1 MGDLQVSRT
10 NSLINGHIACFSNT
24 NPIFVIRPSPER
36 GHWVMSKIRYRFNT
50 KTLTY
55 EKFVTPLRVRIFRVL
70 SFLATASVIGAIA
83 VIIAYNYLDSPKEK
97 RLRREL
103 DQLKGQYARLNNRL
117 DNMSAVLSDLER
129 RDDNIYRVILETDSI
144 PDAIRKAG
152 FGGADRYA
160 GLDGFENSELMILL
174 TQRTDQLAKQIY
186 IQSRSYDDLMKL
198 AKNKDKLIASIPAI
212 MPISNK
218 DLRHAPSGFGWRT
231 HPIYKTAEFHPGMD
245 FAAPEGTEIYATG
258 DGVVEAADSKA
269 QGYGNH
275 VVINHGNGYTT
286 LYGHM
291 SRMAVKPGEKVKRGQ
306 VIGYVGSTGLSTA
319 PHVHY
324 EVIKNG
330 EKMNP
335 LNYYYSDL
343 TPEQYQR
350 LIELSS
356 QPSQSFD

>member
-1 MGDLQVSRT
+1 
-10 NSLINGHIACFSNT
+10 
-24 NPIFVIRPSPER
+24 
-36 GHWVMSKIRYRFNT
+36 MSEIRYKYNT
-50 KTLTY
+50 KTLSY
-55 EKFVTPLRVRIFRVL
+55 EKFVLPLRTRVL
-70 SFLATASVIGAIA
+70 RIVSFLATASVIGAIA
-83 VIIAYNYLDSPKEK
+83 VLIAYNYLDSPKEK
-97 RLRREL
+97 RLKREL
-103 DQLKGQYARLNNRL
+103 AMMTKRYEFLNRRI
-117 DNMSAVLSDLER
+117 DNMSLVLSDLER

-152 FGGADRYA
+152 FGGADRYID
-160 GLDGFENSELMILL
+160 LENYDNSALMVRIS
-174 TQRTDQLAKQIY
+174 QRVDQVAKQLY
-186 IQSRSYDDLMKL
+186 IQSKSYDEVVKL
-198 AKNKDKLIASIPAI
+198 AQSKDKLIASIPAI

-231 HPIYKTAEFHPGMD
+231 HPIYKTDEFHPGMD
-245 FAAPEGTEIYATG
+245 FAAPEGTEIYSTG
-258 DGVVEAADSKA
+258 DGVVEVADANA
-269 QGYGNH
+269 QGYGNR
-275 VVINHGNGYTT
+275 VVIDHENGYKT

-291 SRMAVKPGEKVKRGQ
+291 TRFAVKPGAKVKRGQ

-335 LNYYYSDL
+335 VNYYYSDL
-343 TPEQYQR
+343 SPEQYQQ

>member
-1 MGDLQVSRT
+1 
-10 NSLINGHIACFSNT
+10 
-24 NPIFVIRPSPER
+24 
-36 GHWVMSKIRYRFNT
+36 MSKIRYKFNT

-55 EKFVTPLRVRIFRVL
+55 EKFVTPLRVRILRIL
-70 SFLATASVIGAIA
+70 SFLATASVIGAVA

-103 DQLKGQYARLNNRL
+103 DQLKSQYSRLNKRL
-117 DNMSAVLSDLER
+117 DNMSSVLGDLER

-160 GLDGFENSELMILL
+160 GLEGFENSELMILL
-174 TQRTDQLAKQIY
+174 TQRTDQLAKQVY

-258 DGVVEAADSKA
+258 DGVVQTADAKA

-291 SRMAVKPGEKVKRGQ
+291 LRMAVKPGEKVTRGQ
-306 VIGYVGSTGLSTA
+306 LIGYVGSTGLSTA

-324 EVIKNG
+324 EVMKNG